1 MTLDEQLAEYKEIK
15 ELLKSA
21 LTNNLSSGSLIGYTT
36 NSTKI
41 VYEGVTKTNDL
52 IKEYNQLIA
61 TAEHQ
66 ISSLK
71 FRGLA

>member
-41 VYEGVTKTNDL
+41 IYEGATKTNAL
-52 IKEYNQLIA
+52 IKEYNQLMA
-61 TAEHQ
+61 HAEFQ

-71 FRGLA
+71 FKGLA